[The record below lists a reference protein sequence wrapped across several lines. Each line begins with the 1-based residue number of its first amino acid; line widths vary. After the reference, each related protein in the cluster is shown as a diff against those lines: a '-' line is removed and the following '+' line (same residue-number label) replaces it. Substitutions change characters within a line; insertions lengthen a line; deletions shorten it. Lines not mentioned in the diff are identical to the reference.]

1 MGDNDLVKLLKMK
14 LKRKIIKILLIIS
27 CVLLIITS
35 VIAVITSITEFMGNG
50 IVQVLNGARSVVR
63 RALGAENWINLDS
76 EIDMEDPI
84 TGEIKKQTIVDF
96 YIEQLSSL
104 GISLADLRLL
114 GDAEYTD
121 EAMQES
127 ENKEKIQKYMKE
139 FVRADIISQEVHKT
153 KGDKTIFSSQKE
165 HMIDGGVYIYRTV
178 SEIDTGEMNG
188 NGEGTDPTNATEIY
202 QGTIKYK
209 RMEYKP
215 YEEFIKCLEEQDI
228 SEKRGREIANYFT
241 INDED
246 MLLFYN
252 VKTVKTKLEI
262 WRGETTSEEEI
273 TLTLS
278 EPVDYKAMIAP
289 YAMPYEFLVDLCM
302 ITQNPEFVYHVARLA
317 RNTKINLMIQDSTFQ
332 TITEEVINASANT
345 YSKTVAVGSSADSV
359 KWGLDSSQKDKQ
371 VYYKWKSVTEETSQA
386 LITRVNSWSY
396 QLLYQYTNIVTDK
409 IYQNGPNSVEDREY
423 GQETEVHTHYK
434 TGEVV
439 SNTYRRYVAEDCQ
452 QIITERQITNE
463 YRPALL
469 VGGYNEDG
477 EELGHRKSKQFLG
490 LLINETGTC
499 PYDCFEDAK
508 LVDKCVE
515 ESVFKCEK
523 DAGNYVS
530 YKIPNSTNKE
540 IPFIKL
546 NNNKQFLFSLLQL
559 QLSEDSSDEN
569 KSAYNEKMQ
578 GLIEYIQYLLTFPE
592 NEEDLPDEE
601 EMDDL
606 LEDFPEDEVV
616 IDYGQGYI
624 VKTDEQGAAPTVTRE
639 ELVNGLR
646 AWLNTKQANNAISV
660 LDTVMEGQE
669 RYKVNAVFMYALMRA
684 ETSVGTNASPSTNW
698 TSWLVGHTYD
708 SSQQCIET
716 TMKGIAE
723 GKYYFTQGKTSVYP
737 IGEAYCTDPPHP
749 AWAQEVN
756 NYMTELYNAMG
767 KTVSSSGKYIEYKQG
782 DYNQQDVQYMATPDG
797 GWGTI
802 ADKGCMPTSIAI
814 IASGYGKTD
823 SNGNIYTP
831 RTIITGKILPKISNY
846 TNAKNAF
853 QKLGLNLG
861 PQTNTSAEG
870 AKVTILNHLRGG
882 NPILVHCDEGYYT
895 GGGHYMTLIGVNGDK
910 VLISNPGSRK
920 AEKNGYVTVE
930 QLIERNVDWFATVSP

>member
-1 MGDNDLVKLLKMK
+1 MGDKDIVKLLKTK

-27 CVLLIITS
+27 CVLLVITS
-35 VIAVITSITEFMGNG
+35 VIAVISSITEFMGTG
-50 IVQVLNGARSVVR
+50 IVQVLNGARSAVR

-104 GISLADLRLL
+104 GISLGDLRLI

-121 EAMQES
+121 EAMQNP

-139 FVRADIISQEVHKT
+139 FIRADIISQEIHKT
-153 KGDKTIFSSQKE
+153 KGDRTIFNSQKE
-165 HMIDGGVYIYRTV
+165 HLIDGGIYVYRTI
-178 SEIDTGEMNG
+178 SEINTDGMNG
-188 NGEGTDPTNATEIY
+188 SGNATNPTDSTEIY
-202 QGTIKYK
+202 QGTIKYN

-215 YEEFIKCLEEQDI
+215 YDEFIKCLEEQNI
-228 SEKRGREIANYFT
+228 SEKRGKEIATYFT
-241 INDED
+241 INDDD

-262 WRGETTSEEEI
+262 WRGETSNEEEV
-273 TLTLS
+273 TLTLA
-278 EPVDYKAMIAP
+278 EPIDYKAMIAP
-289 YAMPYEFLVDLCM
+289 YAMPYEFLIDLCM

-317 RNTKINLMIQDSTFQ
+317 RNTKINLMIQDTTFQ

-345 YSKTVAVGSSADSV
+345 YSKTVPIGTSADSV
-359 KWGLDSSQKDKQ
+359 SWGLDSSQKDKQ

-409 IYQNGPNSVEDREY
+409 IYQNGPNSVGNREY
-423 GQETEVHTHYK
+423 GQETEVHRHYT

-439 SNTYRRYVAEDCQ
+439 SNTYRKYVAEDCQ

-469 VGGYNEDG
+469 VGGTNEDG

-490 LLINETGTC
+490 LLVNEEGKC
-499 PYDCFEDAK
+499 HYDCFKDPS
-508 LVDKCVE
+508 LVDKCIK
-515 ESVFKCEK
+515 ESVFK
-523 DAGNYVS
+523 DGGNYVS
-530 YKIPNSTNKE
+530 YRIPNSIKEE
-540 IPFIKL
+540 IPFFKL
-546 NNNKQFLFSLLQL
+546 NSNKTYLFDLLQL
-559 QLSEDSSDEN
+559 QLTEDSSNEN

-606 LEDFPEDEVV
+606 LDDYEEEIV
-616 IDYGQGYI
+616 IDYGAGFI

-639 ELVNGLR
+639 ELINGLR
-646 AWLNTKQANNAISV
+646 AWLNNRQANNAISV
-660 LDTVMEGQE
+660 IDTVLKGQDD
-669 RYKVNAVFMYALMRA
+669 YKVNAVFMYALMRA
-684 ETSVGTNASPSTNW
+684 ETSMGTSASPKTNW
-698 TSWLVGHTYD
+698 TSWIVGHEYD
-708 SSQQCIET
+708 TAQQCIET
-716 TMKGIAE
+716 TMKGIAT
-723 GKYYFTQGKTSVYP
+723 GKYYFTQEKFSVYE
-737 IGEAYCTDPPHP
+737 IGEVYCTDPPHP

-782 DYNQQDVQYMATPDG
+782 DYKQQDVQYMATPEG

-823 SNGNIYTP
+823 SNGNIYNP
-831 RTIITGKILPKISNY
+831 RTIITGNILPKISNY

-853 QKLGLNLG
+853 KKLGLNLG
-861 PQTNTSAEG
+861 AQTYTSAEG
-870 AKVTILNHLRGG
+870 AEATILNHLRGG
-882 NPILVHCDEGYYT
+882 NPILVHCDKGYYT
-895 GGGHYMTLIGVNGDK
+895 GGGHYMTLIGVNEDK

-920 AEKNGYVTVE
+920 AEKNGYVTVQ